1 MSGRTGNNRAGLTF
15 VELMVALMVTSI
27 IFAAVATLAYAMGTA
42 QKSSDELSRCQAQ
55 VRYATLRISELVRYA
70 KLVVRS
76 GSDDLAIWRA
86 DDDADEII
94 DPSELVYI
102 EAGGGR
108 DEITLLD
115 FPTASDM
122 NVPLEDLKDG
132 SAKTY
137 LMSDGRPTQI
147 ISACS
152 NVKFYEIIVNA
163 DGSVTA
169 NEDNIDEDTSFVGIG
184 FDLDEAGTTRHYEI
198 TAALRCRE

>member
-1 MSGRTGNNRAGLTF
+1 MSRYGRYNEPGLTL
-15 VELMVALMVTSI
+15 VELLVALMVTSI
-27 IFAAVATLAYAMGTA
+27 IFAAVATLAYAMGNA
-42 QKSSDELSRCQAQ
+42 QKSSEELSRCQTR
-55 VRYATLRISELVRYA
+55 VRYTTLRISEMIRYA
-70 KLVVRS
+70 KLVVQS

-132 SAKTY
+132 SAKAY
-137 LMSDGRPTQI
+137 LTGSYDERRTEVLPQ
-147 ISACS
+147 CS
-152 NVKFYEIIVNA
+152 
-163 DGSVTA
+163 SVSSYPDT
-169 NEDNIDEDTSFVGIG
+169 IDENTVFVGIG